1 MKLEPGQV
9 AVVTGGASGIGFAL
23 CAQFAQAGLHVVMSD
38 IDDAALA
45 AAAGQLAAGQLADR
59 RLADGRPPDGA
70 ETPGPVLT
78 VRTDVT
84 SADEVSQLAQRTLS
98 EFGQVDVVCNNAG
111 TVGKNLPLWEFE
123 RVEWEWIMA
132 VDFWGVIHGISAF
145 VPLLVAQGS
154 GHVVNTASMASL
166 STVPLNGPYNAAK
179 HAVLSVSETLAA
191 DLRTQG
197 VSGVGVTVVCPGPTR
212 TRLMTEGPRERPER
226 YRPKVDRGVTPQR
239 NPNTF
244 AGSTDHLLEPDG
256 LAVQVLGAIESGQ
269 FLLAPHPGSLPR
281 VEARYRPLLDDLIA
295 SGGS

>member
-9 AVVTGGASGIGFAL
+9 AVVTGGAAGIGFAL
-23 CAQFAQAGLHVVMSD
+23 CEQFAQAGLHVVMSD
-38 IDDAALA
+38 VDDDSLTVSANRLA
-45 AAAGQLAAGQLADR
+45 GAPGRVLPVRADVTAPDDVGQLAEQTLA
-59 RLADGRPPDGA
+59 
-70 ETPGPVLT
+70 
-78 VRTDVT
+78 
-84 SADEVSQLAQRTLS
+84 
-98 EFGQVDVVCNNAG
+98 EFGRVDVVCNNAG
-111 TVGKNLPLWEFE
+111 TVGKNMPMWEFE

-145 VPLLVAQGS
+145 VPHLVARGR
-154 GHVVNTASMASL
+154 GHVVNTASMAAL
-166 STVPLNGPYNAAK
+166 TTVALNGPYNAAK
-179 HAVLSVSETLAA
+179 HAVLSLSETLAA

-197 VSGVGVTVVCPGPTR
+197 VEVGVTVVCPGPTR

-226 YRPKVDRGVTPQR
+226 YRPKTDRGVAPQR

-256 LAVQVLGAIESGQ
+256 LARQILQAIESGQ

-281 VEARYRPLLDDLIA
+281 VEARFRPLIDDLIA

>member
-9 AVVTGGASGIGFAL
+9 AVVTGGANGIGFAL
-23 CAQFAQAGLHVVMSD
+23 CEQFAKAGLHVVMSD
-38 IDDAALA
+38 VDHDSLTVS
-45 AAAGQLAAGQLADR
+45 AG
-59 RLADGRPPDGA
+59 RLADAPGR
-70 ETPGPVLT
+70 VLG

-84 SADEVSQLAQRTLS
+84 SPEDVGRLAERTLA
-98 EFGQVDVVCNNAG
+98 EFGRVDIVCNNAG
-111 TVGKNLPLWEFE
+111 TVGKNMPMWEFE

-145 VPLLVAQGS
+145 VPHLVARGH
-154 GHVVNTASMASL
+154 GHVVNTASMAAL
-166 STVPLNGPYNAAK
+166 TTVALNGPYNAAK
-179 HAVLSVSETLAA
+179 HAVLSLSETLAA

-197 VSGVGVTVVCPGPTR
+197 VDVGVTVVCPGPTR

-226 YRPKVDRGVTPQR
+226 YRPKADRGVAPQR

-244 AGSTDHLLEPDG
+244 TGSTDHLLEPDG
-256 LAVQVLGAIESGQ
+256 LAKQILDAIESGQ

-281 VEARYRPLLDDLIA
+281 VRARIQPLIDDLIA

>member
-1 MKLEPGQV
+1 MVMKLEPGQV
-9 AVVTGGASGIGFAL
+9 AVVTGGANGIGFAL
-23 CAQFAQAGLHVVMSD
+23 CEQFAKVGLNVVMSD
-38 IDDAALA
+38 IDEGSLA
-45 AAAGQLAAGQLADR
+45 GSAS
-59 RLADGRPPDGA
+59 RLADSPGR
-70 ETPGPVLT
+70 VIT

-84 SADEVSQLAQRTLS
+84 SPDDVSQLAQRTMS
-98 EFGQVDVVCNNAG
+98 EFGRVDVVCNNAG
-111 TVGKNLPLWEFE
+111 TVGKNLPMWEFE

-145 VPLLVAQGS
+145 VPRLVAQGS

-166 STVPLNGPYNAAK
+166 TTVALNGPYNAAK
-179 HAVLSVSETLAA
+179 HAVMSLSETLAA

-197 VSGVGVTVVCPGPTR
+197 IDGVGVTVVCPGPTR

-226 YRPKVDRGVTPQR
+226 YRPKVDRGVIPQQ

-256 LAVQVLGAIESGQ
+256 LARQVLDAIESGQ

-281 VEARYRPLLDDLIA
+281 VEARFRRLTDDIIA
-295 SGGS
+295 SGGR

>member
-9 AVVTGGASGIGFAL
+9 AVVTGGANGIGFAL
-23 CAQFAQAGLHVVMSD
+23 CEQFAKAGLRVVMSD
-38 IDDAALA
+38 IDEDS
-45 AAAGQLAAGQLADR
+45 LADSAG
-59 RLADGRPPDGA
+59 RLAGSPGR
-70 ETPGPVLT
+70 VIT

-84 SADEVSQLAQRTLS
+84 SAQDVGRLAERTLG
-98 EFGQVDVVCNNAG
+98 EFGRVDVICNNAG
-111 TVGKNLPLWEFE
+111 TVGKNMPMWEFE

-145 VPLLVAQGS
+145 VPHLVAQGS

-166 STVPLNGPYNAAK
+166 TTVALNGPYNAAK
-179 HAVLSVSETLAA
+179 HAVMSLSETLAA
-191 DLRTQG
+191 DLRAQG
-197 VSGVGVTVVCPGPTR
+197 IDGVGVTVVCPGPTR

-226 YRPKVDRGVTPQR
+226 YRPKVDRGVIPQR

-244 AGSTDHLLEPDG
+244 TGSTDHLLEPDG
-256 LAVQVLGAIESGQ
+256 LARQILEAIEAGQ

-281 VEARYRPLLDDLIA
+281 VEARFQLLIDDLIA

>member
-9 AVVTGGASGIGFAL
+9 AVVTGGANGIGFAL
-23 CAQFAQAGLHVVMSD
+23 CEQFAKAGLHVVMSD
-38 IDDAALA
+38 LDDDSLTVS
-45 AAAGQLAAGQLADR
+45 AG
-59 RLADGRPPDGA
+59 RLAGAPGRVL
-70 ETPGPVLT
+70 PV
-78 VRTDVT
+78 RADVT
-84 SADEVSQLAQRTLS
+84 SPEDVGRLAERTLA
-98 EFGQVDVVCNNAG
+98 EFGRVDVVCNNAG
-111 TVGKNLPLWEFE
+111 TVGKNMPMWEFE

-145 VPLLVAQGS
+145 VPHLVARGH
-154 GHVVNTASMASL
+154 GHVVNTASMAAL
-166 STVPLNGPYNAAK
+166 TTVALNGPYNAAK

-197 VSGVGVTVVCPGPTR
+197 VDVGVTVVCPGPTR

-226 YRPKVDRGVTPQR
+226 YRPKADRGVVPQR

-244 AGSTDHLLEPDG
+244 TGSTDHLLEPDG
-256 LAVQVLGAIESGQ
+256 LARQILDAIESGQ

-281 VEARYRPLLDDLIA
+281 VEARVRPLIDDLIA

>member
-23 CAQFAQAGLHVVMSD
+23 CEQFAQAGLHVVMSD
-38 IDDAALA
+38 VDEDSLAVSAGRLAGAPGRVLPVRADVTAPDDV
-45 AAAGQLAAGQLADR
+45 GRLADR
-59 RLADGRPPDGA
+59 TLA
-70 ETPGPVLT
+70 
-78 VRTDVT
+78 
-84 SADEVSQLAQRTLS
+84 
-98 EFGQVDVVCNNAG
+98 EFGRVDVVCNNAG
-111 TVGKNLPLWEFE
+111 TVGKNMPMWEFE

-145 VPLLVAQGS
+145 VPHLVARGQ
-154 GHVVNTASMASL
+154 GHVVNTASMAAL
-166 STVPLNGPYNAAK
+166 TTVALNGPYNAAK
-179 HAVLSVSETLAA
+179 HAVLSLSETLAA

-197 VSGVGVTVVCPGPTR
+197 VEVGVTVVCPGPTR
-212 TRLMTEGPRERPER
+212 TRLMTQGPRERPER
-226 YRPKVDRGVTPQR
+226 YRPKADRGVAPQR

-256 LAVQVLGAIESGQ
+256 LARQVLQAIESGQ

-281 VEARYRPLLDDLIA
+281 VEARFGPLIDDLVA

>member
-9 AVVTGGASGIGFAL
+9 AVVTGGANGIGFAL
-23 CAQFAQAGLHVVMSD
+23 CEQFAKAGLHVVMSD
-38 IDDAALA
+38 VDHDALTVS
-45 AAAGQLAAGQLADR
+45 AG
-59 RLADGRPPDGA
+59 RLAGAPGR
-70 ETPGPVLT
+70 VLT

-84 SADEVSQLAQRTLS
+84 SPEDVGALAERTLA
-98 EFGQVDVVCNNAG
+98 EFGRVDVVCNNAG
-111 TVGKNLPLWEFE
+111 TVGKNMPMWEFE

-145 VPLLVAQGS
+145 VPHLVAQGH
-154 GHVVNTASMASL
+154 GHVVNTASMAAL
-166 STVPLNGPYNAAK
+166 TTVALNGPYNAAK
-179 HAVLSVSETLAA
+179 HAVLSLSETLAA

-197 VSGVGVTVVCPGPTR
+197 VDVGVTVVCPGPTR

-226 YRPKVDRGVTPQR
+226 YRPKADRGVAPQR

-244 AGSTDHLLEPDG
+244 AGSTDHLLDPDG
-256 LAVQVLGAIESGQ
+256 LAKQILGAISSGQ

-281 VEARYRPLLDDLIA
+281 VQARIRPLIDDLIA